1 MAVLVVIAFAAL
13 AAALF
18 LQRRRKRSRRS
29 AAGNKK
35 VLIRKGLDVQKLVA
49 GEEKGDYFSGKLK
62 RERTFFVDPETHT
75 RRIRLEE
82 LATGRQTER
91 EILYQLW
98 IGREES
104 ACNPSEMFVVSG
116 DPKVSRIH
124 CRFFTGNG
132 KLYLED
138 AGSRN
143 HTYLNGEELVGKASL
158 KSGDKIRVGDT
169 SFRIWI

>member
-1 MAVLVVIAFAAL
+1 MAVVVVIAFAAL
-13 AAALF
+13 AALF

-29 AAGNKK
+29 TAGNKK

-62 RERTFFVDPETHT
+62 RERTFFVAPETHT
-75 RRIRLEE
+75 RCIRLEE
-82 LATGRQTER
+82 MATGRQTER

-124 CRFFTGNG
+124 CRFFAGDG
-132 KLYLED
+132 ELYLED

-143 HTYLNGEELVGKASL
+143 HTYLNGKKLVGKASL
-158 KSGDKIRVGDT
+158 KSGDEIRVGDT
-169 SFRIWI
+169 RFRIWI